1 VTATRPLPSP
11 TSRSPES
18 PMSTSPYLVTAYL
31 GSAAL
36 YGGYL
41 VHLVRR
47 RRILSDAV
55 AAREAMPTTPANAS
69 SGAR

>member
-1 VTATRPLPSP
+1 
-11 TSRSPES
+11 
-18 PMSTSPYLVTAYL
+18 MSSSPYLVTAYL

-47 RRILSDAV
+47 RRVLTDAML
-55 AAREAMPTTPANAS
+55 AREAALAPRDTA
-69 SGAR
+69 ARGPR

>member
-11 TSRSPES
+11 APRSPES
-18 PMSTSPYLVTAYL
+18 LMSSSPYLVTAYL

-47 RRILSDAV
+47 RRVLTDAML
-55 AAREAMPTTPANAS
+55 AREAALAPRDTA
-69 SGAR
+69 ARGPR

>member
-18 PMSTSPYLVTAYL
+18 PMSSSPYLVTAYL
-31 GSAAL
+31 GSAVL

-47 RRILSDAV
+47 RRVLTDAV
-55 AAREAMPTTPANAS
+55 AAREAMLAARAS
-69 SGAR
+69 ASHRTR